1 MKILNVNEVTVQT
14 PLEAIQILSD
24 LQDLE
29 ETEAMVSVMDSE
41 TGEVLQVVE
50 VNFNDRQEYGWGDL
64 GPFQYTHSAEAPLQA
79 LLSSGKDGYLFM

>member
-1 MKILNVNEVTVQT
+1 MRILNVNEVTVQT

-50 VNFNDRQEYGWGDL
+50 VSFNGRREYGWKDL
-64 GPFQYTHSAEAPLQA
+64 GPFQYVNSAEMPLQA
-79 LLSSGKDGYLFM
+79 LLSSGDDGYLSM